1 MKPIKA
7 LLAAI
12 PALALA
18 GASLLGASLLGAGAA
33 AAAPGTTPNH
43 LTGAANMVNTNARP
57 GMYHAMS
64 VNNSN
69 GDRGMWCAVWITNG
83 VVSPRDC
90 K

>member
-1 MKPIKA
+1 MNPIKA

-18 GASLLGASLLGAGAA
+18 GASVLGAGSA
-33 AAAPGTTPNH
+33 AAAPGPTPNN
-43 LTGAANMVNTNARP
+43 LTGAANMVNTHALRGMLNA
-57 GMYHAMS
+57 MT

-69 GDRGMWCAVWITNG
+69 GDAGMWCAVYITNG
-83 VVSPRDC
+83 VTSPGTC